1 MTTAAKVLVVD
12 DEASI
17 REFIRLSLEA
27 QYTILTAADGADA
40 LVIMESEPAIEV
52 VLLDIMMPGLDGF
65 EVLNIVKANPATAE
79 LRIIMLSAK
88 VDIDSKVKA
97 FREGAVD
104 FITKPFDTNELAV
117 RIDTQ
122 VSLGR
127 AQTELKQARDSADQA
142 RQAAEASN
150 RAKSEFLANM
160 SHEIRTPINAIIGM
174 SELLAATEL
183 DATQHDY
190 VQTIGNSS
198 DALLAIVNDIL
209 DYSKIEAGM
218 VELEAKPFSLQ
229 QCLQATVSVVA
240 AAANAK
246 QVPINLAM
254 TPELPDRWVGD
265 AHRLRQI
272 LLNLLNN
279 AVKFTEAGQID
290 VSVGGQP
297 VASAHEPDEAA
308 PAAGQQRYLLQFTV
322 RDTGIGI
329 PPDKIPQLFDKFSQ
343 VDTSTTRQYGG
354 TGLGLAI
361 CRRLTELLGGGI
373 SAESD
378 GIPGQ
383 GSTFRFSVCMTAAPA
398 APSETTAAAPASP
411 TPPGGALRILL
422 AEDNPVNQKVT
433 LSLLKRLGYQAD
445 IANDGE
451 QAIAAV
457 ARQTYDVILM
467 DVQMPHMDGHSATR
481 HIRAQADS
489 LEQPWIVALTAN
501 AMEDDQRACLAAG
514 MNDFASK
521 PIRLKQLG
529 ELLER
534 ARQARQAQLHG
545 GDRHNDGSAGGDSN
559 FVRPTATGPLAGR
572 VLLAAD
578 NEPIQAHLA
587 SMIDSTEAELHCV
600 GDGVQA
606 VEAALA
612 EPFELV
618 LMDLQM
624 PELGGLEALQ
634 LLRRALY
641 NGPIVMLTAHAFI
654 KERDTALQAG
664 ADGFLSKPIDT
675 GQLDRLLQTYLSAA
689 TASDPSAAA
698 DGPEIEPLRQRFLAG
713 LADELTQVESACAN
727 ADWPQAGRLAHQLKG
742 VASSFGLAGLA
753 QAASDLE
760 TYAHEPQP
768 EVAPPLAGL
777 RQAIASLSQSRTP
790 GRLDNTE

>member
-1 MTTAAKVLVVD
+1 MTAAAKVLVVD

-40 LVIMESEPAIEV
+40 LVVMESEPAIEV

-88 VDIDSKVKA
+88 VDVDSKVKA

-104 FITKPFDTNELAV
+104 FISKPFDTNELAV

-142 RQAAEASN
+142 RQTAEASN

-254 TPELPDRWVGD
+254 VSELPDRLVGD

-297 VASAHEPDEAA
+297 AASAHEPDEAA
-308 PAAGQQRYLLQFTV
+308 PAAGQQQYLLQFTV

-361 CRRLTELLGGGI
+361 CRRLAELLGGGI
-373 SAESD
+373 SAESE

-383 GSTFRFSVCMTAAPA
+383 GSTFRFSVCMAIAPA
-398 APSETTAAAPASP
+398 EPPEATTAAAPASP
-411 TPPGGALRILL
+411 TPPGSPLRILL

-445 IANDGE
+445 VANDGE
-451 QAIAAV
+451 QAIAAF

-481 HIRAQADS
+481 HIRAQGDS
-489 LEQPWIVALTAN
+489 VEQPWIVALTAN
-501 AMEDDQRACLAAG
+501 AMEDDQQACLAAG

-534 ARQARQAQLHG
+534 SRQARQAQLHG
-545 GDRHNDGSAGGDSN
+545 GDRHNDSSAGGDSN
-559 FVRPTATGPLAGR
+559 CVRAIATGPLAGR

-578 NEPIQAHLA
+578 NESIQAHLA
-587 SMIDSTEAELHCV
+587 SMIDSTGAELHCV
-600 GDGVQA
+600 GDGAQA

-618 LMDLQM
+618 LIDLQM
-624 PELGGLEALQ
+624 GGLEALQ

-641 NGPIVMLTAHAFI
+641 NGPIVVLTAHALI

-664 ADGFLSKPIDT
+664 ADGFLTKPIDT
-675 GQLDRLLQTYLSAA
+675 GQLDRLLQRYLAA
-689 TASDPSAAA
+689 VTASGPSAAA
-698 DGPEIEPLRQRFLAG
+698 DGLEIEPLRQRFLAG
-713 LADELTQVESACAN
+713 LADELMQMESACAN
-727 ADWPQAGRLAHQLKG
+727 ADWPQVRRLAHQLKG
-742 VASSFGLAGLA
+742 VASSFGMARLA
-753 QAASDLE
+753 QAASELE

-777 RQAIASLSQSRTP
+777 RQAIASLSQSLAA
-790 GRLDNTE
+790 GRPDNTE